1 MVQFIEQAVMTY
13 RIFKDENGE
22 EALIM
27 AAIVR
32 NKAVD
37 LDWVHHADD
46 AKGFTQRCVVRSQA
60 VMGPNH
66 SLPSQIAVLTLRL
79 YRRGDVAVSAM
90 ACEDG
95 FREQAIR
102 LATEAAID
110 LYDQVYPDVAVAA
123 GAFIEESIAFVRQ
136 FVAIHARPHLE
147 AGMGKLLTPDELLPS
162 ILASAKTELERT
174 GEVVQRIGW
183 RVQNAMAS
191 IAMDT
196 APYEKYRYFRAVSEV
211 AKRVDADAV
220 VCLSNSHQLGPTGKR
235 TGTEVL
241 VVMWINPDSTCV
253 SECVSYTRQTY
264 PQLKHDIIT
273 FWPEDASA
281 QISTQ
286 NLVPPWGPYHAA
298 SSARKLPFV

>member
-1 MVQFIEQAVMTY
+1 
-13 RIFKDENGE
+13 
-22 EALIM
+22 
-27 AAIVR
+27 
-32 NKAVD
+32 
-37 LDWVHHADD
+37 
-46 AKGFTQRCVVRSQA
+46 
-60 VMGPNH
+60 
-66 SLPSQIAVLTLRL
+66 
-79 YRRGDVAVSAM
+79 M

-110 LYDQVYPDVAVAA
+110 LYDEVYPDVAVAA

-286 NLVPPWGPYHAA
+286 NLVPPWGPYHPA

>member
-1 MVQFIEQAVMTY
+1 MTY
-13 RIFKDENGE
+13 RIDKDENGE

-27 AAIVR
+27 TAIVH
-32 NKAVD
+32 NKTVD
-37 LDWVHHADD
+37 LDWVHHDDD

-60 VMGPNH
+60 LMGPNH
-66 SLPSQIAVLTLRL
+66 SLPPQSAVFTLRL

-102 LATEAAID
+102 LATDAAID
-110 LYDQVYPDVAVAA
+110 LYDEVYPDVALAA
-123 GAFIEESIAFVRQ
+123 AAFIEESILFVRQ
-136 FVAIHARPHLE
+136 FAAIHARSHLE
-147 AGMGKLLTPDELLPS
+147 AGMGKLLAPDELLPS

-174 GEVVQRIGW
+174 GHVGQRIGW
-183 RVQNAMAS
+183 RVQNAMAK
-191 IAMDT
+191 IAIDT
-196 APYEKYRYFRAVSEV
+196 APYERYRYFRAVSEV
-211 AKRVDADAV
+211 AKRVDAEAV

-241 VVMWINPDSTCV
+241 VVMWINPDGTCV
-253 SECVSYTRQTY
+253 GKCVSYTRRTS

-273 FWPEDASA
+273 FRSEDASA

-286 NLVPPWGPYHAA
+286 NLVPPWGPYHAD

>member
-110 LYDQVYPDVAVAA
+110 LYDEVYPDVAVAA

-136 FVAIHARPHLE
+136 FAAIHARPHLE

-253 SECVSYTRQTY
+253 SEWVSYKRLTN

-286 NLVPPWGPYHAA
+286 NLVPPWGPYHAD
-298 SSARKLPFV
+298 SSARRLTFV

>member
-1 MVQFIEQAVMTY
+1 MT
-13 RIFKDENGE
+13 
-22 EALIM
+22 
-27 AAIVR
+27 AIVH
-32 NKAVD
+32 NNTVD
-37 LDWVHHADD
+37 LDWVHPADD
-46 AKGFTQRCVVRSQA
+46 VEGFAQRCLVRSRA
-60 VMGPNH
+60 LRGPSH
-66 SLPSQIAVLTLRL
+66 SLPSQNPVFTLRL

-110 LYDQVYPDVAVAA
+110 IYDEVYPDVALAA
-123 GAFIEESIAFVRQ
+123 EAFVEESTAFVRQ
-136 FVAIHARPHLE
+136 FAAIHARPHLE

-211 AKRVDADAV
+211 ARGVDADAV
-220 VCLSNSHQLGPTGKR
+220 VCLSNAHRLGPTGKR

-241 VVMWINPDSTCV
+241 AVMWIDPDGKCV
-253 SECVSYTRQTY
+253 TKCVSYTRQAN
-264 PQLKHDIIT
+264 PQLKHHIIT

-281 QISTQ
+281 QVSTQ
-286 NLVPPWGPYHAA
+286 NLVPPWGPYHAD
-298 SSARKLPFV
+298 SSARRLTFV

>member
-110 LYDQVYPDVAVAA
+110 LYDEVYPDVALAA
-123 GAFIEESIAFVRQ
+123 EAFVEESIAFVRQ
-136 FVAIHARPHLE
+136 FAAIHARPHLE

-183 RVQNAMAS
+183 RVQNVMAS
-191 IAMDT
+191 IALDT

-211 AKRVDADAV
+211 ARRVDADAV
-220 VCLSNSHQLGPTGKR
+220 VCLSNAHRLGPTGKR

-241 VVMWINPDSTCV
+241 AVMWINPDGTCV
-253 SECVSYTRQTY
+253 SKFVSYTRRTN
-264 PQLKHDIIT
+264 PQLKHDSIT

-281 QISTQ
+281 QVSTQ
-286 NLVPPWGPYHAA
+286 NLVPPWGPYHAG
-298 SSARKLPFV
+298 SSARKSPFV

>member
-1 MVQFIEQAVMTY
+1 MTY

-32 NKAVD
+32 NKTVD
-37 LDWVHHADD
+37 LDWVHSADD
-46 AKGFTQRCVVRSQA
+46 AKGVTQRCVVRSVA

-66 SLPSQIAVLTLRL
+66 SLPSEVAVFTLRL
-79 YRRGDVAVSAM
+79 YRRGDVKVSGM

-110 LYDQVYPDVAVAA
+110 LYDEVYPDVALAA
-123 GAFIEESIAFVRQ
+123 EAFTEESIAFVRQ
-136 FVAIHARPHLE
+136 FAAIHARPHLK
-147 AGMGKLLTPDELLPS
+147 AGMGKLLAPDEPLPS
-162 ILASAKTELERT
+162 ILASARTELERT

-191 IAMDT
+191 IAIGT
-196 APYEKYRYFRAVSEV
+196 APYETYRYFRAVSEV
-211 AKRVDADAV
+211 ARRVDADAV
-220 VCLSNSHQLGPTGKR
+220 VILSNTHQLGPTGKG

-241 VVMWINPDSTCV
+241 VVMWIHPDGTCE
-253 SECVSYTRQTY
+253 SKCVSYKRRTN

-273 FWPEDASA
+273 FWPEDASG
-281 QISTQ
+281 QVSTQ
-286 NLVPPWGPYHAA
+286 NLVPPWGPYHAD
-298 SSARKLPFV
+298 

>member
-13 RIFKDENGE
+13 KIFKDENGE

-32 NKAVD
+32 NKTVD
-37 LDWVHHADD
+37 LDWVHHDD
-46 AKGFTQRCVVRSQA
+46 DGKGFTQRCVVRSQA

-79 YRRGDVAVSAM
+79 YRRGDVAVSGM
-90 ACEDG
+90 FCEDG

-110 LYDQVYPDVAVAA
+110 LYDEVYPDVAVAA

-136 FVAIHARPHLE
+136 FAAIHARPHLE
-147 AGMGKLLTPDELLPS
+147 AGKLLAPDELLPS

-183 RVQNAMAS
+183 RVQNVMAS
-191 IAMDT
+191 IALDT

-211 AKRVDADAV
+211 ARRVDADAV
-220 VCLSNSHQLGPTGKR
+220 VYLSNAHHLGPTGKR

-241 VVMWINPDSTCV
+241 GVMWINPDGTCV
-253 SECVSYTRQTY
+253 SKCVSYTRRTN

-286 NLVPPWGPYHAA
+286 NLVPSWGPY
-298 SSARKLPFV
+298 RPD